1 METTILTLE
10 SDRGTYYFDQNSK
23 TGRVIISWHEKQ
35 VHKATNFEAALL
47 WFISTHTDF
56 RVVE

>member
-23 TGRVIISWHEKQ
+23 TGRVIVSWYEKR
-35 VHKATNFEAALL
+35 VHGAINFESALL
-47 WFISTHTDF
+47 WFISTHTEF
-56 RVVE
+56 KIIK